1 MKLRVTE
8 QGSSIY
14 VLGTHQITEAARAL
28 PHGVVGWSVSECGM
42 YARRKHGLRFY
53 HSESSR
59 MPKDA
64 RPGVRFGGV
73 RRGPESDVTEVDR

>member
-14 VLGTHQITEAARAL
+14 VLGTHQIVDAARVL
-28 PHGVVGWSVSECGM
+28 PRGVVGWSVSECGM

-53 HSESSR
+53 HSESPR

-73 RRGPESDVTEVDR
+73 LRDPEPDDIEAER